1 MKKEKDNDVQPKE
14 AARLRE
20 EALRVHRILVINP
33 GSTSTKIAVYRDTKP
48 RLVETIRHSVED
60 LARFEK
66 VTDQFAYRKE
76 IILQR
81 LEKAREKIDEIT
93 AVIGRG
99 GMIKPVESGVYE
111 VNEAMKRDLIKGV
124 MGEHASNLGG
134 LIADDIARSLP
145 HARAFIA
152 DPVVVDE
159 LEDIARVAGHPL
171 FERKSIFHAL
181 NHKAISRTFAQ
192 QTGRKY
198 EDLNLIVAHMG
209 GGITVG
215 AHEKGRVI
223 DVNQGLDGDGPF
235 SPERSGTLP
244 VGDLAR
250 VCFSGKYDLNDV
262 KKMITGKGGL
272 VAYLGTNDVYKID
285 LMAQDGNEK
294 AGFLLDAMAYQVAK
308 EIGAMSA
315 VLKGRVDA
323 IILTGGIAYNTR
335 VVDFIKVMVAH
346 IARVVV
352 FPGED
357 EMKALAM
364 NALQVLRGEKEAK
377 VYT

>member
-1 MKKEKDNDVQPKE
+1 MQ
-14 AARLRE
+14 
-20 EALRVHRILVINP
+20 VHRILVINP
-33 GSTSTKIAVYRDTKP
+33 GSTSTKIAVYRETKP
-48 RLVETIRHSVED
+48 RLVETIRHSPEE
-60 LARFEK
+60 LARFNHITE
-66 VTDQFAYRKE
+66 QYEFRKK
-76 IILQR
+76 IILNE
-81 LEKAREKIDEIT
+81 LEKSREKIDEIT

-159 LEDIARVAGHPL
+159 LQDLARVAGHPL

-181 NHKAISRTFAQ
+181 NHKAIARIYARQ
-192 QTGRKY
+192 IGREY
-198 EDLNLIVAHMG
+198 EDLNLIVAHLG

-215 AHEKGRVI
+215 AHRKGRVV

-250 VCFSGKYDLNDV
+250 LCFSGKYTLDEV

-272 VAYLGTNDVYKID
+272 VGYLGTNDVYRIN
-285 LMAQDGNEK
+285 LMAEEGDKK
-294 AGFLLDAMAYQVAK
+294 AAFLLDALAYQVSK
-308 EIGAMSA
+308 EIGAASV
-315 VLKGRVDA
+315 VLKGEVDA
-323 IILTGGIAYNTR
+323 ILITGGLAFNERI
-335 VVDFIKVMVAH
+335 VDYIKVMVAH
-346 IARVVV
+346 ISRVVI

-364 NALQVLRGEKEAK
+364 NALQVLRGEKECK
-377 VYT
+377 VYK

>member
-1 MKKEKDNDVQPKE
+1 MKKERDNREHTEE

-20 EALRVHRILVINP
+20 DVLKVHRILVINP

-48 RLVETIRHSVED
+48 RLVETIRHSPEE
-60 LARFEK
+60 LARFRK
-66 VTDQFAYRKE
+66 VTDQFAFRKE
-76 IILQR
+76 IILQH
-81 LEKAREKIDEIT
+81 LASAREKIDEIT

-145 HARAFIA
+145 DARAFIA

-198 EDLNLIVAHMG
+198 EEMNLIVAHMG

-250 VCFSGKYDLNDV
+250 LCFSGDYDLDDV
-262 KKMITGKGGL
+262 KRMITGRGGL
-272 VAYLGTNDVYKID
+272 VAYLGSNDVYKIN
-285 LMAQDGNEK
+285 LMAEEGNEK
-294 AGFLLDAMAYQVAK
+294 AGFLLDAMAYQVGK

-323 IILTGGIAYNTR
+323 ILLTGGIAYNNR
-335 VVDFIKVMVAH
+335 VVDYIKVMVAH

-364 NALQVLRGEKEAK
+364 NALQVLRGEKEVK
-377 VYT
+377 VYV